1 MTDKLTFT
9 SWTGFTIEI
18 YPENIK
24 GVSYLRRRRLTVIH
38 TKETEY
44 FVRDSGVQVKRKVKQ
59 WKDDRQLKL
68 DL

>member
-9 SWTGFTIEI
+9 SWTGFAIEI

-38 TKETEY
+38 TNETEY
-44 FVRDSGVQVKRKVKQ
+44 FVRESVTQVKRKLKQ
-59 WKDDRQLKL
+59 WKDGKQLSL